1 MLSLLYLG
9 EKAEQYFVS
18 LSCMFS
24 DKKTLLKIEPGPGVT
39 GFI

>member
-18 LSCMFS
+18 LSCMLL
-24 DKKTLLKIEPGPGVT
+24 DKKTLLKIELGPGET